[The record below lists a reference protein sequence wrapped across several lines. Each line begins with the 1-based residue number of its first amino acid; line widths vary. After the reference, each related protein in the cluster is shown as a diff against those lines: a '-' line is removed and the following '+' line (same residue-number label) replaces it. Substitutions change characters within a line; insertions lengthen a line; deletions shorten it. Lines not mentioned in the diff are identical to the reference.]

1 MPGCRMAL
9 IVVVALLGHS
19 QELHVISGVMNN
31 QVFQRGPDGTAT
43 FRLSGTVT
51 GKKTNGKMVV
61 ARLQG
66 PNGLALAKFDWKPLS
81 QVQKTRWDGD
91 LARVPVGGP
100 YRLDV
105 RLQDSTDVVSFSD
118 ILVGDLWI
126 LAGQSNMEGVGD
138 LVDVQPPSPLVHSF
152 SLADHWV
159 LAEEPLHTLV
169 NATDPVH
176 WPLNRDQ
183 VPEKWTGEKL
193 EQYLENRRKGAGPG
207 LPFAVELAKRTEVP
221 IGLLPCAHGGT
232 SMEQWDPELKNQV
245 GDSLYGSML
254 RRFRETGGSVKGVL
268 WYQGESDANPKAAP
282 LFEERF
288 RKFVQAVR
296 TDFHQPSLPFYY
308 VQIGRFV
315 NPANPAEWNA
325 IQTAQLRGEAEIPH
339 TGMAAAVDLSLDDAI
354 HVDTQDLKRLGIRLA
369 NLACS
374 DLFPGKQ
381 NCGSLKHGPR
391 PVAATVT
398 GKVIRVTFSGVNGR
412 LVTEGRLDGFSLQ
425 GADGAALEILY
436 KARLDPADPSG
447 VLLYIQSE
455 LESQPE
461 SQNVRLWYGRGK
473 DPYCNLR
480 DEADMAVPV
489 FVLPVQKP

>member
-1 MPGCRMAL
+1 MAL
-9 IVVVALLGHS
+9 LVLVALVGHS
-19 QELHVISGVMNN
+19 QELHVVSGVVNN

-43 FRLSGTVT
+43 LRLSGTAT
-51 GKKTNGKMVV
+51 GKKINGKMVQ

-66 PNGLALAKFDWKPLS
+66 PNGLALAKFDWTPLS
-81 QVQKTRWDGD
+81 KVQKTHWDGD
-91 LARVPVGGP
+91 LAGIPVGGP

-105 RLQDSTDVVSFSD
+105 RLQDSPDTVTFSD
-118 ILVGDLWI
+118 LLVGDLWI
-126 LAGQSNMEGVGD
+126 LAGQSNMEGVGN

-193 EQYLENRRKGAGPG
+193 EEYLTNRRKGAGPG
-207 LPFAVELAKRTEVP
+207 LPFAVELAKRTDVP
-221 IGLLPCAHGGT
+221 IGLIPCAHGGT
-232 SMEQWDPELKNQV
+232 SMEQWDPELRNEV

-254 RRFRETGGSVKGVL
+254 RRFRETGGGVKGVL

-296 TDFHQPSLPFYY
+296 TDFHQSGLPFYY

-325 IQTAQLRGEAEIPH
+325 IQTAQLRSEAEIPH
-339 TGMAAAVDLSLDDAI
+339 AGMAVAVDLTLDDAI
-354 HVDTQDLKRLGIRLA
+354 HIDTQDLKRVGIRLA

-374 DLFPGKQ
+374 DLFPRKD
-381 NCGSLKHGPR
+381 NCVSIKHGPR
-391 PVAATVT
+391 PVSATLT
-398 GKVIRVTFSGVNGR
+398 GNVIRVTFSGVNGR
-412 LVTEGRLDGFSLQ
+412 LKTEGRISGFSLQ
-425 GADGAALEILY
+425 GADGARLEMIY
-436 KARLDPADPSG
+436 RERLDPGDPNA
-447 VLLYIQSE
+447 VLLYIQGD
-455 LESQPE
+455 LQTES
-461 SQNVRLWYGRGK
+461 VRLWYGRGK
-473 DPYCNLR
+473 NPYCNLL

-489 FVLPVQKP
+489 FVLPVEKP